1 MTRASRWLII
11 VPMALVL
18 VSADQITKV
27 IAIHTLRGEPPIIFI
42 GDLFRL
48 QFAWN
53 TGAFLSLGSTLPDA
67 WRSLVI
73 TGLNV
78 AILAGVLGFLLFK
91 RQINPIFVW
100 ALGLILSGGIGNL
113 IDRIIYNGRVADFL
127 NVGIG
132 GLRSGIFNIAD
143 LAIVA
148 GLLLVIYA
156 EVRHGR
162 EAAKRAREA
171 EQAGDGS

>member
-27 IAIHTLRGEPPIIFI
+27 IAIHTLRGEPPIIF
-42 GDLFRL
+42 
-48 QFAWN
+48 
-53 TGAFLSLGSTLPDA
+53 
-67 WRSLVI
+67 